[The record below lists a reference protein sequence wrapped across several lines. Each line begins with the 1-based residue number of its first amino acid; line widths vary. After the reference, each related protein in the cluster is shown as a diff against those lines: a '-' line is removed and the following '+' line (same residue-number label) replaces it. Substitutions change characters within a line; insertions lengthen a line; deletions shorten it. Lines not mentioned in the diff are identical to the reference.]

1 MKLNDTMSDPE
12 SPAGPS
18 PQILTCDDGTVLAY
32 YKTETGKASA
42 EETPASPGLIFLG
55 GFMSDMSGTK
65 ALTLEAFAQARGLGF
80 LRFDYRGHGAS
91 PGRFEDGTIGGWLAD
106 TLAVL
111 DRLTEG
117 PQILIGSSMGGWMAM
132 LAALA
137 RPDRVAGLLG
147 IAAAPDFTE
156 YLIQARTTE
165 ALREQMARDGYVLY
179 PSAYSEEPY
188 VITMRLIEE
197 AREHLLFGK
206 PIPIPCPVRLV
217 QGMQD
222 PDVPWQT
229 TLKLCEAL
237 ESDDV
242 ELTLLK
248 SAGHRLSE
256 PDELA
261 LILRTLEA
269 LIERCRSG

>member
-1 MKLNDTMSDPE
+1 MKLKDTMSDPK

-32 YKTETGKASA
+32 YKTGTGKAST

-55 GFMSDMSGTK
+55 GFMSDMTGTK
-65 ALTLEAFAQARGLGF
+65 ALTLEAFAQSRGFSF

-91 PGRFEDGTIGGWLAD
+91 PGRFEDGTIGAWLAD
-106 TLAVL
+106 ALAML
-111 DRLTEG
+111 DTLTEG
-117 PQILIGSSMGGWMAM
+117 PQILIGSSMGGWVAM
-132 LAALA
+132 LTALA
-137 RPDRVAGLLG
+137 RPQRVAGLLG

-217 QGMQD
+217 HGMKD

-237 ESDDV
+237 ESKDV
-242 ELTLLK
+242 ELTLVK
-248 SAGHRLSE
+248 NAGHRLSE

-269 LIERCRSG
+269 LVDRCRTG